1 MTVRLQAVCRQ
12 SGPERMPRGQAP
24 GVDLDKGGM
33 GMENENSREPW
44 LDADLVRDRR
54 VLVTG
59 GTGFVGSRVVP
70 MLLRAGA
77 KVTLL
82 CRPGSHVDCPDS
94 VRVVRTDLARGEEIF
109 PEMRACDI
117 FIHMAAL
124 LFGLSW
130 RDYLSAN
137 CAASRHLANQIAR
150 AGSHGP
156 ERVILVSSLAAA
168 GPCAAPEGRTEE
180 DVATPVSA
188 YGWSKLLS
196 ENIFRAAAGD
206 RLVVLRPPIIYGS
219 GDRGLLP
226 VYRGLK
232 KGIGVVPG
240 IRRDFPVSILHVD
253 DMAQAVLLACKGHAR
268 GIYHLGDGD
277 VWPMAD
283 FYRAAAHAMGRRA
296 RMIHL
301 PLWFMGLTAGL
312 STFFAKGLASSMARG
327 RRAPNWNMDKYREA
341 AAPGWVAS
349 NRRIVEELG
358 FRPGR
363 NLESGMAETMQGNR
377 ALRLL

>member
-1 MTVRLQAVCRQ
+1 M
-12 SGPERMPRGQAP
+12 
-24 GVDLDKGGM
+24 DKDKG
-33 GMENENSREPW
+33 REPGH
-44 LDADLVRDRR
+44 DFDLLRDKR

-82 CRPGSHVDCPDS
+82 CRPSSHAENYPDT
-94 VRVVRTDLARGEEIF
+94 VRVVRTDLARGEEIL
-109 PEMRACDI
+109 PEMRGCDI

-137 CAASRHLANQIAR
+137 CEAAQHLANQLVK
-150 AGSHGP
+150 AGDDGP
-156 ERVILVSSLAAA
+156 KKIILVSSLAAA
-168 GPCAAPEGRTEE
+168 GPCKSPEGRSE
-180 DVATPVSA
+180 DETATPVSA

-219 GDRGLLP
+219 GDTGLLP

-240 IRRDFPVSILHVD
+240 IGRSFPVSILHVD
-253 DMAQAVLLACKGHAR
+253 DMAQAVFLVCQEKAR
-268 GIYHLGDGD
+268 GIYHLSDGD
-277 VWPMAD
+277 VWAMAD
-283 FYRAAAHAMGRRA
+283 FYMAAALAMGRRA
-296 RMIHL
+296 YMFHL
-301 PLWFMGLTAGL
+301 PLWFMALSAGL
-312 STFFAKGLASSMARG
+312 STFFAQALKSSIAMG

-358 FRPGR
+358 FRPTR
-363 NLESGMAETMQGNR
+363 DLKSGMEETMEGYRSFN
-377 ALRLL
+377 LL